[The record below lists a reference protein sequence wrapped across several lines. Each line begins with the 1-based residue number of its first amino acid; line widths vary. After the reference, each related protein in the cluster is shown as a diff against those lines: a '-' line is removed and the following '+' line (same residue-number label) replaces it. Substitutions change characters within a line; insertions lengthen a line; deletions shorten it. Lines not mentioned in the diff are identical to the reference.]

1 MKKNQI
7 FSKSINIIRD
17 RQQEYKPSQHSASK
31 SKQESDEENGKM
43 YSSQIMKKDIRKQVI
58 KIQNHGHQQYQA
70 NVQVHQQQPKKNGI
84 LNISRKDQQQQHQ
97 QQPKSTGSFPI
108 FIRNIREGS
117 TQNELKQLIN
127 DDSNILG
134 IQINNKQATIT
145 FSNQQSADQAIELIN
160 NYKEKGY
167 QMSAVP
173 NYQQSSKVIVLGQF
187 QSGRGSKDDGRLRMD
202 VKESIFDRIQTKQ
215 S

>member
-43 YSSQIMKKDIRKQVI
+43 YSAQIMKKDIRKQVI
-58 KIQNHGHQQYQA
+58 KIQNHGHQQYSA
-70 NVQVHQQQPKKNGI
+70 NTQLHQQQPKKNGI
-84 LNISRKDQQQQHQ
+84 LNISRKDQQQQH
-97 QQPKSTGSFPI
+97 PKSKGSFPI

-117 TQNELKQLIN
+117 TQSDLKQLIN
-127 DDSNILG
+127 DDANILG
-134 IQINNKQATIT
+134 VQINAKQATIT

-173 NYQQSSKVIVLGQF
+173 NYQQSGKVIVLGQY
-187 QSGRGSKDDGRLRMD
+187 QSGRGFKDEGRLRMD
-202 VKESIFDRIQTKQ
+202 GKESIFDRLQTKQ